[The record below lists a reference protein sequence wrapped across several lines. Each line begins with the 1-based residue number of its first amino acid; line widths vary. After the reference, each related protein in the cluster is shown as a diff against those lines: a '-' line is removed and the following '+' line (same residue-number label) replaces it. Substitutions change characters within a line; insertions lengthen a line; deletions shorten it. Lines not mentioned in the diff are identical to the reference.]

1 MNGSRLLFS
10 STYQVIVNP
19 AATTVLGSH
28 AHPRTLVRI
37 AHKLSAFL
45 ESKDDLKVWTRAFS
59 DLARTDH
66 SKREGYGERHFAR
79 DHRRLLPAFRSLLA
93 LVNDD
98 LGLGGEVQSSAV
110 VLFF

>member
-79 DHRRLLPAFRSLLA
+79 PFDRSWPWLMMTLA
-93 LVNDD
+93 WVARY
-98 LGLGGEVQSSAV
+98 SAP
-110 VLFF
+110 L